1 MVAVIFVKVVF
12 FLVISNLKKVSWS
25 FECVIAET
33 EVRGCLQLA
42 ETEWKSRFPNVM
54 KPGRENL
61 LVFLSTRGKRAQ
73 RAAAAAADLG
83 YNG

>member
-1 MVAVIFVKVVF
+1 
-12 FLVISNLKKVSWS
+12 
-25 FECVIAET
+25 
-33 EVRGCLQLA
+33 
-42 ETEWKSRFPNVM
+42 M